1 MTDHQTLL
9 EDFRRFYAKQ
19 LPRPAK
25 HNCDLPEF
33 SAVMELD
40 DLATEDPEIAW
51 VLILKLIEE
60 PLPDNAFGALAAGP
74 LEDLIE
80 YHGPEVIDRIELEAR
95 RNPNF
100 RRLLGGV
107 WQSSTP
113 EVWARV
119 EKARGAAW

>member
-1 MTDHQTLL
+1 MSDHQKLL
-9 EDFRRFYAKQ
+9 EDFRRFYEKQ
-19 LPRPAK
+19 LPPPAK
-25 HNCDLPEF
+25 HNFDLPEF

-40 DLATEDPEIAW
+40 NLVVETPDTAWTLILELLKAPLAT
-51 VLILKLIEE
+51 
-60 PLPDNAFGALAAGP
+60 NAFGALAAGP

-95 RNPNF
+95 DNPEF

-119 EKARGAAW
+119 EMARQATW